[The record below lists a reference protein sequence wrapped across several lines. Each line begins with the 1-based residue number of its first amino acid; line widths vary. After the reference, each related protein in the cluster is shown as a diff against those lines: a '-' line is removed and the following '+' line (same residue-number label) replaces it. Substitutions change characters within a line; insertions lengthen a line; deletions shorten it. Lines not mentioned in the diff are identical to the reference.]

1 MEGKDGL
8 LPVWSGSGWDV
19 RRVTHIHVV
28 QGGVR
33 SWGWWRVQDLKRA
46 SGFIPGLPWLN
57 HPSSLP
63 AWGLFSAHGPQT
75 SLELVNLES
84 RRETPAIFPRADGG
98 QRHGDRVLSTQ
109 LSLSFSGI
117 TLLASRDPSGP
128 QPDLGHKH
136 QEPWSLPSASVV
148 STCPCAPLCFL
159 GNFMLTALGF
169 HSCTSCHCL

>member
-46 SGFIPGLPWLN
+46 SRVYSRPPLAKPPLQLASLGSVLSPWSTDL
-57 HPSSLP
+57 SRAS
-63 AWGLFSAHGPQT
+63 
-75 SLELVNLES
+75 ELS
-84 RRETPAIFPRADGG
+84 RWETLAIFPRADGG

-128 QPDLGHKH
+128 QPDLGHEH